1 MFTKLV
7 EDQGFKISVQLI
19 IVPVIELFFI
29 ALFDIYDEKKVGKAI
44 SRLPLVKFSKW
55 MNEWPLPYNILGIPL

>member
-1 MFTKLV
+1 MKIYKVIVIRKFLGSTENASLIILAYINQNQVPLEMFTKLV

-29 ALFDIYDEKKVGKAI
+29 ALFDI
-44 SRLPLVKFSKW
+44 
-55 MNEWPLPYNILGIPL
+55 

>member
-1 MFTKLV
+1 MFTKFV

-29 ALFDIYDEKKVGKAI
+29 ALFDI
-44 SRLPLVKFSKW
+44 
-55 MNEWPLPYNILGIPL
+55 